1 VRAPGVFLLLC
12 FVAFHQP
19 ASAQVS
25 GQVALL
31 SDYRQ
36 RGVSLSDTGPSIQAT
51 VNYDH
56 GSGFFAGA
64 MASRVRIVS
73 QVESRSGGIYDAYGV
88 YVSPVL
94 QRYRISRSGAGTQLY
109 AGYAGTLSE
118 ALSWEAGVIDYRFPR
133 VSSAPDYDYVESFIG
148 LGLDRINFRLY
159 RSNDYYGVGARMT
172 YLEAN
177 LSQPLTELLSL
188 SAHVGHQ
195 GLRTP
200 ASHSSRMDYRLGF
213 GARVFPEAVVEFA
226 VVGTSLRGSACP
238 VSGQGC
244 SRRATLSIAHS
255 F

>member
-1 VRAPGVFLLLC
+1 MRASGTLLLLC
-12 FVAFHQP
+12 LAFHHP

-25 GQVALL
+25 GQLALL

-36 RGVSLSDTGPSIQAT
+36 RGVSLSDTGPSFQAT

-64 MASRVRIVS
+64 MASRVRIVT
-73 QVESRSGGIYDAYGV
+73 QLESRSGGTYDAYGV
-88 YVSPVL
+88 YAGPVL
-94 QRYRISRSGAGTQLY
+94 QRYRISRAGTGTQLY
-109 AGYAGTLSE
+109 VGYADTLSE
-118 ALSWEAGVIDYRFPR
+118 ALTWELGAIGYRFPR
-133 VSSAPDYDYVESFIG
+133 VSAAPDYDYAETFVG

-159 RSNDYYGVGARMT
+159 RSNDYYGVGAQMT

-177 LSQPLTELLSL
+177 LSQPLTELLTL
-188 SAHVGHQ
+188 SAHVGRQ

-200 ASHSSRMDYRLGF
+200 TSHSNRMDYRLGL
-213 GARVFPEAVVEFA
+213 GARIFPEAVVEFA

-244 SRRATLSIAHS
+244 SRRATLSISHS